1 MPDWAVEGGVL
12 RRDEPGWCGGGRGVC
27 VGGGLTTSGLVP
39 RRRLRSV
46 GADRFSIR
54 FTQQVDLTAGEYT
67 FTTTSDDGV
76 RVKVDGD
83 LVIDK
88 WVNQGPTTWT
98 GVTNLTAGAHTIV
111 VEYYEGGGGASIQA
125 NYTPSP

>member
-1 MPDWAVEGGVL
+1 M
-12 RRDEPGWCGGGRGVC
+12 
-27 VGGGLTTSGLVP
+27 
-39 RRRLRSV
+39 
-46 GADRFSIR
+46 GADTFSIR

-88 WVNQGPTTWT
+88 WVNQARLPGLGSRP
-98 GVTNLTAGAHTIV
+98 
-111 VEYYEGGGGASIQA
+111 
-125 NYTPSP
+125 